1 MITQIARSGT
11 DVIVKEEMCT
21 IQANTNPVLM
31 LFKSHTSGTVSHC
44 LGV

>member
-1 MITQIARSGT
+1 MKTQIARSGT
-11 DVIVKEEMCT
+11 DVIVKEMWT

-31 LFKSHTSGTVSHC
+31 LFKSHTSGTVSHF